1 MRCPECG
8 ARNIDDAPWC
18 TQCYAGFTAGDAA
31 VPPAENSAPPPTPRP
46 AGDADASRPRVG
58 EPEGA
63 PPDTSDRDVRVRDQE
78 VEWRCGACGSWTP
91 LTVPTCATCAGP
103 RAGFGPAD
111 QGAPQQAPAVAF
123 GPAMVASALLP
134 GVGHLLRAQVG
145 TGLARLLLWVLWG
158 GSGVAMVVSAG
169 PSPAAVVLVLAALAV
184 WVVSLVD
191 LQRHAA
197 GRSPLA
203 GGRVLAWS
211 VLGVT
216 LVLVGA
222 VLASTDGRGPA

>member
-1 MRCPECG
+1 
-8 ARNIDDAPWC
+8 
-18 TQCYAGFTAGDAA
+18 
-31 VPPAENSAPPPTPRP
+31 
-46 AGDADASRPRVG
+46 
-58 EPEGA
+58 
-63 PPDTSDRDVRVRDQE
+63 
-78 VEWRCGACGSWTP
+78 
-91 LTVPTCATCAGP
+91 
-103 RAGFGPAD
+103 
-111 QGAPQQAPAVAF
+111 
-123 GPAMVASALLP
+123 MVASALLP